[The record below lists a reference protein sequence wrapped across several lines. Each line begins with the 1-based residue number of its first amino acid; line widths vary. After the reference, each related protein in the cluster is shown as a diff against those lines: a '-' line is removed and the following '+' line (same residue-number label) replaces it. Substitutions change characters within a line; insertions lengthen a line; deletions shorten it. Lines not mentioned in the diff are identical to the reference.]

1 MAVGVK
7 AFEQHLTAE
16 LDSGRLASGARLP
29 TERSWCEQ
37 FHISRG
43 SVRRVLAKLSERGL
57 ITQVKGSGTFVSEAR
72 LQGPAVAKLY
82 TSPAELMEARL
93 LIEPLMPALIV
104 RNANVHD
111 FQLMEECL
119 LRSERAETVDEF
131 ERWDGELHRSFAL
144 ATHNSLFLHILE
156 LTNRVREE
164 GEWGRLKM
172 QSLTPGRQQQ
182 YVRQHRAIYE
192 ALFNRDM
199 ERSRALM
206 IEHLKQIQ
214 QNLFGSQDVG
224 AGIL

>member
-1 MAVGVK
+1 MAGGVK

-37 FHISRG
+37 FDISRG
-43 SVRRVLAKLSERGL
+43 TVRRVLAKLSERGL
-57 ITQVKGSGTFVSEAR
+57 ITQVKGSGTFVSMASPH
-72 LQGPAVAKLY
+72 GPAIEKLY

-104 RNANVHD
+104 RNANAHD
-111 FQLMEECL
+111 FQLMQECL
-119 LRSERAETVDEF
+119 LHSERAETVDEF

-172 QSLTPGRQQQ
+172 QSLTPERQQQ

-192 ALFNRDM
+192 ALLNRDM
-199 ERSRALM
+199 EQSKALM
-206 IEHLKQIQ
+206 IVHLKQIQ
-214 QNLFGSQDVG
+214 QNLFG
-224 AGIL
+224 A